1 MQETKLDLL
10 FEFIVEQVSKMKKLI
25 TNIFYLSMI
34 LVSINAMAHHSAVV
48 FDEEKVEQITGKVT
62 LFTLRNPHL
71 ILSVE
76 VAGDNGD
83 PEIWKLEGQ
92 GIGAM
97 QAMGFDRGSITAG
110 DNITVRISPLKN
122 GTPGGLVLGLIG
134 ADGRA
139 YNMDPPEE
147 EEEVRLVYPALM
159 PFEPPPAGETWE
171 MREQKTRPAQLPIV
185 SMGTTAGENPTDGKT
200 MGALDPE
207 NLAMERPPAPFDLT
221 GLWQFRG
228 EDEWRANYGSFEF
241 KPTPELTPSAKEY
254 HEAYLLASE
263 RGERFGDPTALCYPP
278 GMPRFMTRYGALMMM
293 QYPTAIFMVSRL
305 NNDYR
310 VIFMDGRERFTGND
324 VDRNWQG
331 ESLGHWEGDTLVV
344 ETSGFID
351 DNHLIQAGILAGEQ
365 LKIVE
370 RISLINDGNTMVSEY
385 TFTDPENW
393 VGEWKHVKFRDRVLR
408 SDVREANC
416 IYEDNF
422 SLPGMTR

>member
-1 MQETKLDLL
+1 MKPFIKKILFYTLMLL
-10 FEFIVEQVSKMKKLI
+10 HFKVG
-25 TNIFYLSMI
+25 
-34 LVSINAMAHHSAVV
+34 AHHSTVV
-48 FDEEKVEQITGKVT
+48 FDEAKTELITGEVT
-62 LFTLRNPHL
+62 RFVLRNPHM
-71 ILSVE
+71 ILSVD
-76 VAGDNGD
+76 VPNANG
-83 PEIWKLEGQ
+83 EAVLWKLEGQ

-97 QAMGFDRGSITAG
+97 QAMGFDRDSITAG
-110 DNITVRISPLKN
+110 DIIRVKISPLKN

-139 YNMDPPEE
+139 YNMEVEE
-147 EEEVRLVYPALM
+147 EEEQRQIYPALM
-159 PFEPPPAGETWE
+159 TYVPPPAGETWQ
-171 MREQKTRPAQLPIV
+171 MREEKTRPPQLPII
-185 SMGTTAGENPTDGKT
+185 SKGITPGENPVDGKT
-200 MGALDPE
+200 MGALDPD
-207 NLAMERPPAPFDLT
+207 NLAIARPPAPFDLT

-241 KPTPELTPSAKEY
+241 KPTPVLTAKGNSY
-254 HEAYLLASE
+254 HEAYLEASE
-263 RGERFGDPTALCYPP
+263 KGERFGDPTALCYPP
-278 GMPRFMTRYGALMMM
+278 GMPRFMTRYGALMML

-310 VIFMDGRERFTGND
+310 VIFLDGRERLTGAD

-344 ETSGFID
+344 ETSGFIG
-351 DNHLIQAGILAGEQ
+351 DNHLMQAGILAGEQ

-385 TFTDPENW
+385 TFTDPEHW
-393 VGEWKHVKFRDRVLR
+393 VGEWKHTKFRDRVLR

-422 SLPGMTR
+422 ALPGMSR

>member
-1 MQETKLDLL
+1 MKLSIKKMLFCTLL
-10 FEFIVEQVSKMKKLI
+10 LLNFNV
-25 TNIFYLSMI
+25 T
-34 LVSINAMAHHSAVV
+34 AHHSAVV
-48 FDEEKVEQITGKVT
+48 FDETKTQLIKGEVT
-62 LFTLRNPHL
+62 RFVLRNPHM
-71 ILSVE
+71 ILSVDVPDE
-76 VAGDNGD
+76 NDELV
-83 PEIWKLEGQ
+83 EWKLEGQ

-97 QAMGFDRGSITAG
+97 QAMGFDRGSITTG
-110 DNITVRISPLKN
+110 DNITVKISPMRN

-139 YNMDPPEE
+139 YNMEVEE
-147 EEEVRLVYPALM
+147 EEEQRQVYPALM
-159 PFEPPPAGETWE
+159 TYVPPPAGETWQ
-171 MREQKTRPAQLPIV
+171 MREEKTRPPQLPIV
-185 SMGTTAGENPTDGKT
+185 SMGTTPGENPVDGKT

-207 NLAMERPPAPFDLT
+207 NLAKERPPAPFDLT

-241 KPTPELTPSAKEY
+241 KPTPELTAKAREY
-254 HEAYLLASE
+254 HEAYLEASE
-263 RGERFGDPTALCYPP
+263 KGERFGDPTALCYPP
-278 GMPRFMTRYGALMMM
+278 GMPRFMTRYGALMML

-310 VIFMDGRERFTGND
+310 VIFLDGRERLTGDD

-344 ETSGFID
+344 ETSGFIG
-351 DNHLIQAGILAGEQ
+351 DNHLMQAGILAGEQ

-385 TFTDPENW
+385 TFTDPEHW

-422 SLPGMTR
+422 SLPGMSR

>member
-1 MQETKLDLL
+1 MTQSIKKMLFCTLL
-10 FEFIVEQVSKMKKLI
+10 LLNFDASG
-25 TNIFYLSMI
+25 
-34 LVSINAMAHHSAVV
+34 HHSTVV
-48 FDEEKVEQITGKVT
+48 FDEGKTELITGEVT
-62 LFTLRNPHL
+62 RFVLRNPHM
-71 ILSVE
+71 ILSVDVPDE
-76 VAGDNGD
+76 DGEAVL
-83 PEIWKLEGQ
+83 WKLEGQ

-97 QAMGFDRGSITAG
+97 QAMGFDRDSITAG
-110 DNITVRISPLKN
+110 DIIRVKISPLKN

-139 YNMDPPEE
+139 YNMDI
-147 EEEVRLVYPALM
+147 EEEVRQVYPALM
-159 PFEPPPAGETWE
+159 TYVPPPAGETWQ
-171 MREQKTRPAQLPIV
+171 MREEKTRPPQLPII
-185 SMGTTAGENPTDGKT
+185 SMGTTPGENPVDGKT
-200 MGALDPE
+200 MGALDPD
-207 NLAMERPPAPFDLT
+207 NLAKARPPAPFDLT

-241 KPTPELTPSAKEY
+241 KPTPVLTAKGKAY
-254 HEAYLLASE
+254 HEAYLEASE
-263 RGERFGDPTALCYPP
+263 KGERFGDPTALCYPP

-310 VIFMDGRERFTGND
+310 VIFTDGRERLTGAD

-344 ETSGFID
+344 ETSGFIG

-385 TFTDPENW
+385 TFTDPEHW
-393 VGEWKHVKFRDRVLR
+393 VGEWKHTKFRDRVLR

-422 SLPGMTR
+422 ALPGMSR

>member
-1 MQETKLDLL
+1 MKPFIKKILFCTLL
-10 FEFIVEQVSKMKKLI
+10 VLHFNVG
-25 TNIFYLSMI
+25 
-34 LVSINAMAHHSAVV
+34 AHHSTVV
-48 FDEEKVEQITGKVT
+48 FDEAKTELITGEVT
-62 LFTLRNPHL
+62 RFVLRNPHM

-76 VAGDNGD
+76 VPDDNGKAVL
-83 PEIWKLEGQ
+83 WKLEGQ

-97 QAMGFDRGSITAG
+97 QAMGFDRDSITAG
-110 DNITVRISPLKN
+110 DIITVKISPLKN

-139 YNMDPPEE
+139 YNMEVEE
-147 EEEVRLVYPALM
+147 EEEQRQVYPALM
-159 PFEPPPAGETWE
+159 TYVPPPAGETWQ
-171 MREQKTRPAQLPIV
+171 MREEKTRPPQLPII
-185 SMGTTAGENPTDGKT
+185 SKGTTPGENPVDGKT
-200 MGALDPE
+200 MGALDPD
-207 NLAMERPPAPFDLT
+207 NLAKARPPAPFDLT

-241 KPTPELTPSAKEY
+241 KPTPELTAKGKAY
-254 HEAYLLASE
+254 HEAYLEASE
-263 RGERFGDPTALCYPP
+263 KGERFGDPTALCYPP
-278 GMPRFMTRYGALMMM
+278 GMPRFMTRYGALMML

-310 VIFMDGRERFTGND
+310 VIFLDGRERLTGAD

-344 ETSGFID
+344 ETSGFIG
-351 DNHLIQAGILAGEQ
+351 DNHLMQAGILAGEQ

-385 TFTDPENW
+385 TFTDPEHW

-422 SLPGMTR
+422 ALPGMSR

>member
-1 MQETKLDLL
+1 MNQSIKKMLFCTLL
-10 FEFIVEQVSKMKKLI
+10 LLNFDAS
-25 TNIFYLSMI
+25 
-34 LVSINAMAHHSAVV
+34 AHHSTVV
-48 FDEEKVEQITGKVT
+48 FDEGKTELITGEVT
-62 LFTLRNPHL
+62 RFVLRNPHM
-71 ILSVE
+71 ILSVDVPDE
-76 VAGDNGD
+76 DGEAVL
-83 PEIWKLEGQ
+83 WKLEGQ

-97 QAMGFDRGSITAG
+97 QAMGFDRDSITAG
-110 DNITVRISPLKN
+110 DIITVKISPLKN
-122 GTPGGLVLGLIG
+122 GRPGGLVLGLIG

-139 YNMDPPEE
+139 YNMEIE
-147 EEEVRLVYPALM
+147 EEEVRQVYPALM
-159 PFEPPPAGETWE
+159 TFVPPPAGETWQ
-171 MREQKTRPAQLPIV
+171 MREEKTRPPQLPII
-185 SMGTTAGENPTDGKT
+185 SKGTTPGENPVDGKT
-200 MGALDPE
+200 MGALDLD
-207 NLAMERPPAPFDLT
+207 NLAKARPPAPFDLT

-241 KPTPELTPSAKEY
+241 KPTPVLTAKGKAY
-254 HEAYLLASE
+254 HEAYLEASE
-263 RGERFGDPTALCYPP
+263 KGERFGDPTALCYPP

-310 VIFMDGRERFTGND
+310 VIFTDGRERLTGAD

-344 ETSGFID
+344 ETSGFIG

-385 TFTDPENW
+385 TFTDPEHW
-393 VGEWKHVKFRDRVLR
+393 VGEWKHTKFRDRVLR

-422 SLPGMTR
+422 ALPGMSR